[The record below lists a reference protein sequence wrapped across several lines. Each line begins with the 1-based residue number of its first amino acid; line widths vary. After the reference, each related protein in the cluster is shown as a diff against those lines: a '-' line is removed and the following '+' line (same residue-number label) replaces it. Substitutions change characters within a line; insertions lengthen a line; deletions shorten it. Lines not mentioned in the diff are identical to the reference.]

1 MTVIKLVKTPKKAFN
16 PQRPAGKLL
25 LSQIEHLEHAVGRQS
40 KATKRTEGQAAR
52 YIAELTAELLRKA
65 QEPAAPAPAPL
76 AGAAPAAASPSPT
89 VNQPIAPRA
98 QTPVGTKKVGTKH
111 HVMAVPKA
119 AKKKANMKRSKNKS
133 AARRRRS

>member
-1 MTVIKLVKTPKKAFN
+1 MTVIKLIKTPKKAFN

-52 YIAELTAELLRKA
+52 HIAELTAELLRKA

-76 AGAAPAAASPSPT
+76 AGAAPAAASPSPAVTQPT
-89 VNQPIAPRA
+89 VPRM
-98 QTPVGTKKVGTKH
+98 QTPVGTKKAGTKH
-111 HVMAVPKA
+111 HVMPVPKT
-119 AKKKANMKRSKNKS
+119 AKKKTKMKKPKKQS